1 MRKIVALVV
10 IALFCLSVP
19 LAVQADKAGVFQ
31 ALEAKLLA
39 ALDADRS
46 ISQAGGYQ
54 YAQVFA
60 YTQVDGTRWTGLA
73 VYNFSGAANEF
84 LVGCYD
90 SEGQAACTGNFSLGP
105 NGSMVANLQDFMTDG
120 TVPANGSVGI
130 FGTQMFYGNVF
141 VGNRVGGGFGE
152 IEKAAEPY

>member
-1 MRKIVALVV
+1 MRKIVVLVV

-19 LAVQADKAGVFQ
+19 LAVQADQAGVFK
-31 ALEAKLLA
+31 ALEAKVLA
-39 ALDADRS
+39 AMGADRS
-46 ISQAGGYQ
+46 ISQDGGYQ

-60 YTQVDGTRWTGLA
+60 YTSVNGTQWTGLA
-73 VYNFSGAANEF
+73 VYNFSSAASDY
-84 LVGCYD
+84 LIGCYD
-90 SEGQAACTGNFSLGP
+90 TDGEVASTGNFSIGP

-141 VGNRVGGGFGE
+141 VGNRLNGGFGE
-152 IEKAAEPY
+152 VEKAAEPY

>member
-1 MRKIVALVV
+1 MS
-10 IALFCLSVP
+10 F
-19 LAVQADKAGVFQ
+19 
-31 ALEAKLLA
+31 
-39 ALDADRS
+39 
-46 ISQAGGYQ
+46 
-54 YAQVFA
+54 
-60 YTQVDGTRWTGLA
+60 WW
-73 VYNFSGAANEF
+73 
-84 LVGCYD
+84 
-90 SEGQAACTGNFSLGP
+90 AACTGNFSLGP